1 MEDQNKPENVDQFD
15 QSFYS
20 IKSGEIYRTI
30 INDTERRL
38 IEKALQKTS
47 GNQILAAR
55 ILGLNRNTI
64 RSKIKKL
71 NISLD
76 QYKAE

>member
-1 MEDQNKPENVDQFD
+1 MDEQQTQPEVDQFE

-30 INDTERRL
+30 IDDTERRL
-38 IEKALQKTS
+38 INEALRKTS

-64 RSKIKKL
+64 RTKIRKL
-71 NISLD
+71 GID
-76 QYKAE
+76 MRQFK